1 MEHGRKTKIPED
13 PQHQQQPRGLKGR
26 PGAGAAGGDEVS
38 GRQKARKAAA
48 AGRTPREGR
57 RDGARG
63 PCTEGRGGR
72 PTPTELAFRD
82 TGLRGAA
89 DQAFLGPDPE
99 GSRTTPNG
107 TGTSTAHAVLS
118 AEDGPGRPQRRGRGW
133 PSARRTLPASR
144 VGSGGMKSPSGRV
157 GAPTAGQ
164 PHRTGRPVSPLGTGA
179 LPRYYKPW
187 NGHPRGRRRRD
198 LPEPI
203 PEGTRPPGAGQ
214 GESSRA
220 GGPAERRADAPGRA
234 TRGGRDARGAA
245 WLQGAFPEDGPDR
258 PRKPHRGSSTGRASR
273 RPARTRARPT
283 DAGEAGAV
291 PGPGRDTRGNRDR
304 AARHTS
310 RPRTTTEQ
318 PPWRQQEAPATPG
331 TAPAASR

>member
-26 PGAGAAGGDEVS
+26 PGAGAARGDEVS

-164 PHRTGRPVSPLGTGA
+164 PPQDRVSGFPAGNGSFAVVLQTLEQPPAGPQTARPPRANSRRHTPARSRARREQQGRRARGAQGGRAGQSHPGGSGRARGSLAPRRLLGGRAGSPTKTPQREFHGPCLAAAGTHTGPT
-179 LPRYYKPW
+179 
-187 NGHPRGRRRRD
+187 HGRRR
-198 LPEPI
+198 
-203 PEGTRPPGAGQ
+203 
-214 GESSRA
+214 SR
-220 GGPAERRADAPGRA
+220 RRAWSW
-234 TRGGRDARGAA
+234 TRHA
-245 WLQGAFPEDGPDR
+245 WK
-258 PRKPHRGSSTGRASR
+258 PRSGCAS
-273 RPARTRARPT
+273 
-283 DAGEAGAV
+283 
-291 PGPGRDTRGNRDR
+291 
-304 AARHTS
+304 HL
-310 RPRTTTEQ
+310 
-318 PPWRQQEAPATPG
+318 
-331 TAPAASR
+331 